1 VLGGRNTPLPILFRT
16 LKTSGADLPR
26 NLKLAL
32 AYDGTDFAGWQ
43 VQPDR
48 VSVQG
53 TLLSAFEHLTGE
65 KTLPQGSG
73 RTDAG
78 VHALAQV
85 ATVTTNSPI
94 PTDNLIRALN
104 DILPRSIRI
113 LAAEEMPP
121 EFHARRSAVAK
132 TYRYHIYRG
141 AICSPFQARYVYHHP
156 YPLDESRMIQAAA
169 LVEGEHDFT
178 SFAAVDPEKRKEAPA
193 TDKEKLETKTS
204 LQTNAGFAT
213 NQAELEANSAR
224 PEPSKAELDL
234 DNSRPETNKAGLEL
248 DNAGLETNKAGLKT
262 NKADLEPNNVRT
274 IFLSQWQRHA
284 DELIYTVRGNG
295 FLHHMVRN
303 LVGTFLMVGKGSLSI
318 ADVKRILELRDRS
331 AAAATAPASGLFLV
345 SVEY

>member
-1 VLGGRNTPLPILFRT
+1 M
-16 LKTSGADLPR
+16 R
-26 NLKLAL
+26 NLKLTL
-32 AYDGTDFAGWQ
+32 AYDGHDFAGWQ

-48 VSVQG
+48 LSVQG
-53 TLLSAFEHLTGE
+53 TLVSAFEHLTGE

-78 VHALAQV
+78 VHALAQI

-94 PTDNLIRALN
+94 PVDNLIRALN
-104 DILPRSIRI
+104 DILPRSIRV
-113 LAAEEMPP
+113 LAAEEMPS
-121 EFHARRSAVAK
+121 EFHARRSAIAK

-169 LVEGEHDFT
+169 LVQGEHDFT
-178 SFAAVDPEKRKEAPA
+178 SFAAVDPEKRKETLAA
-193 TDKEKLETKTS
+193 DQET
-204 LQTNAGFAT
+204 LAA
-213 NQAELEANSAR
+213 
-224 PEPSKAELDL
+224 
-234 DNSRPETNKAGLEL
+234 KAGS
-248 DNAGLETNKAGLKT
+248 A
-262 NKADLEPNNVRT
+262 PSNVRT
-274 IFLSQWQRHA
+274 IFQSQWQRQG

-303 LVGTFLMVGKGSLSI
+303 LVGTFLMVGKGSLTV
-318 ADVKRILELRDRS
+318 ADVRRILELRDRS